1 MLSFLSSL
9 YSGVITLAGEAAEQT
24 SSGVFGDLWNSL
36 KDDFINNFI
45 AQKRYMYLVK
55 GLGITFQVTFFAAL
69 LGIFLGIIVA
79 LIRSSYDKLKEEM
92 RPGFAK
98 GLLGFFN
105 LIAKFY
111 LTIIRGTPVVVQL
124 MIAYFIIFA
133 ASNNK
138 VLVAIL
144 AFGFNSGAYVAEIIR
159 SGIMSI
165 DNGQFEAGR
174 SLGFGYIRTM
184 IHIIIP
190 QAFKNVL
197 PALAN
202 EFIVLIK
209 ETSVSGYV
217 GLQDLTKGGDIIRSR
232 TYSAFMP
239 LIAVALIYLVI
250 VIFFSRM
257 VTLLERRL
265 RTSER

>member
-1 MLSFLSSL
+1 MISILSKA
-9 YSGVITLAGEAAEQT
+9 YAGVITLVGETAEQT
-24 SSGVFGDLWNSL
+24 SSGWFGDLWNKL
-36 KDDFINNFI
+36 RDDFINNFI
-45 AQKRYMYLVK
+45 TKDRYMYLLK
-55 GLGITFQVTFFAAL
+55 GLGVTFEVTIFAAL
-69 LGIFLGIIVA
+69 LGILLGIIVA
-79 LIRSSYDKLKEEM
+79 LIRSSHDKLAEEL
-92 RPGFAK
+92 RPGFLK
-98 GLLGFFN
+98 GLLAVLNAISN
-105 LIAKFY
+105 LY
-111 LTIIRGTPVVVQL
+111 LTVVRGTPVVVQL

-133 ASNNK
+133 TSNNK

-144 AFGFNSGAYVAEIIR
+144 AFGINSGAYVAEIIR

-165 DNGQFEAGR
+165 DIGQFEAGR

-184 IHIIIP
+184 IYIIIP

-239 LIAVALIYLVI
+239 LIAVAVIYLVI
-250 VIFFSRM
+250 VIFFSKL

-265 RTSER
+265 RNSDR